1 MSDVCTGAYK
11 KLPLADFSTL
21 NGTHW
26 LSDAVID
33 FILNMINTKGVYR
46 IIDAEL
52 HAQFIFNEP
61 EHSFLKNFKIVK
73 EHLYIPLLVHGN
85 HWCAIEISISKK
97 EFTYLDP
104 FGEQLS
110 TCSSYLKKFIMYL
123 KKSKQLESLQNYNS
137 WKIVSRKH
145 LKQNDAN
152 NCGIYIIYFFKQI
165 IQNESLNECANM
177 NELRKEFQT
186 DILKSS
192 VSVENICLICGSTR
206 NEISRKCK
214 LCLRIFHER
223 CLFENEMKK
232 DVCELCIHYSCIE

>member
-1 MSDVCTGAYK
+1 MWVHQICEPDRTFTGEFICKLCKKSSERIHYNEIQSETVKYNFFDNGLIKDHAYYKHFPNGRGYIVSILDGFHK
-11 KLPLADFSTL
+11 KLPLADFLTL

-33 FILNMINTKGVYR
+33 FILNMINTKGVYQ
-46 IIDAEL
+46 IIDAGL

-73 EHLYIPLLVHGN
+73 EHLYIPLLVNGN

-123 KKSKQLESLQNYNS
+123 KKS
-137 WKIVSRKH
+137 
-145 LKQNDAN
+145 
-152 NCGIYIIYFFKQI
+152 
-165 IQNESLNECANM
+165 
-177 NELRKEFQT
+177 
-186 DILKSS
+186 
-192 VSVENICLICGSTR
+192 
-206 NEISRKCK
+206 
-214 LCLRIFHER
+214 
-223 CLFENEMKK
+223 
-232 DVCELCIHYSCIE
+232 